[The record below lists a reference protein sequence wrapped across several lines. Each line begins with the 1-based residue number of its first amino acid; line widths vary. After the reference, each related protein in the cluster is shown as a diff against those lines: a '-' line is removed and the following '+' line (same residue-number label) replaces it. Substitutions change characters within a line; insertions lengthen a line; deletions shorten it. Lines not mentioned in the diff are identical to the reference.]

1 MFAEMGIDE
10 CTEMHLKFH
19 DSPNHSVLVTTPKVG
34 VMGLNFTAGNH
45 VVITQMFWVLNEQRE
60 AFAQVVRLG
69 QN

>member
-1 MFAEMGIDE
+1 MFAEMAIDE
-10 CTEMHLKFH
+10 CTEMQLKFH

-34 VMGLNFTAGNH
+34 VTGLNFTAANH
-45 VVITQMFWVLNEQRE
+45 VVITQIFWVLNEQRE